1 MASRRKVVSR
11 LRLGAQGRTVI
22 PAKLRRALGLNDGD
36 ELVAWLEG
44 DRLVIRSKESVARDL
59 RGSYK
64 HVASGRDLA
73 SELISERRAE
83 VAREAQRP

>member
-1 MASRRKVVSR
+1 MARNRKVVSR

-22 PAKLRRALGLNDGD
+22 PAKLRRALGLSDGD

-44 DRLVIRSKESVARDL
+44 DRLVIRSKESVAKDL

-64 HVASGRDLA
+64 HVGPDRDLA
-73 SELISERRAE
+73 AELIAERRAE
-83 VAREAQRP
+83 AASEAQRG